1 MRGTGL
7 HMQIAAEMQEAG
19 SEVLRAISGLSDEQ
33 MSMPAID
40 GWSVKDHLNHMT
52 VWHEFRFHEIS
63 RIARGGRP
71 AFPPFTDEQLDA
83 VNSVT
88 VALRRSLPVSQVLA
102 DLEFAR
108 SLVIEAI
115 AGCLEEALREENYG
129 EVGLRGG
136 VAHDLDHAATIK
148 AWRQREGI

>member
-1 MRGTGL
+1 
-7 HMQIAAEMQEAG
+7 
-19 SEVLRAISGLSDEQ
+19 
-33 MSMPAID
+33 MSRPGPG